1 MKNILFR
8 ADSSSTIGTGHIMRD
23 LVLASQYKESNIIFA
38 TQNLEGNI
46 NSKIVEAKYNVE
58 ILKSNS
64 IDELDSL
71 IKRLKIDFLVIDH
84 YEIDYTFEK
93 QLKLQNPKLKILSF
107 DDTYEKHY
115 CDILLNHN
123 IYADSKKYKNLVP
136 NFCELRCGSDYTL
149 LREEFIEEKRKKTI
163 FLAMGGADS
172 ANLNIEILKV
182 LETFSNIEVHV
193 ITTTANKN
201 LNELKTFT
209 NNRGWI
215 ELHINSNSMAK
226 LMKQSDFAIITPSVT
241 ANEAYFMELPFIAI
255 KTAKNQED
263 MYEYLV
269 KHDYLT
275 LKKFDEIKLKKLIK
289 TMFIKLDIQ
298 LVNFI
303 NLTSDEK
310 EMLLEWRN
318 HQSIR
323 QWMFTKEPISLENHL
338 NYIKTLVDKKD
349 RVYFML
355 KEQGKAIGVIDFTNI
370 SKNKANIGLYAKP
383 FLKGK
388 GKILMNS
395 ILDYGFNVLK
405 VKTLIS
411 EVLDS
416 NESAIRLYK
425 KFNFQEIG
433 REKNIIIMELKNENR

>member
-23 LVLASQYKESNIIFA
+23 LVLASQYKESNIVFA

-46 NSKIVEAKYNVE
+46 NAKIIEAKYKVE
-58 ILKSNS
+58 ILESNR
-64 IDELDSL
+64 IDELDTL

-84 YEIDYTFEK
+84 YEIDYAFEK

-107 DDTYEKHY
+107 DDTYKKHY

-123 IYADSKKYKNLVP
+123 IYADRNKYKNLVP

-149 LREEFIEEKRKKTI
+149 LREEFTEEKRKKTI

-172 ANLNIEILKV
+172 ANLNIKILKV

-201 LNELKTFT
+201 LDELKNFSE
-209 NNRGWI
+209 NRVWVQ
-215 ELHINSNSMAK
+215 LHVNSNNMAK
-226 LMKQSDFAIITPSVT
+226 LMKQSNFAIITPSVT
-241 ANEAYFMELPFIAI
+241 ANEAYYMELPFIAI
-255 KTAKNQED
+255 KIAKNQEY

-275 LKKFDEIKLKKLIK
+275 LKKFDETKLKELIEL
-289 TMFIKLDIQ
+289 MFIKLDIE

-303 NLTSDEK
+303 DLTSNEK

-318 HQSIR
+318 DSSIR
-323 QWMFTKEPISLENHL
+323 QWMFTKELISLENHL
-338 NYIKTLVDKKD
+338 NYIETLVDKKD

-355 KEQGKAIGVIDFTNI
+355 KEEGKAIGVIDFTNI

-388 GKILMNS
+388 GEILMS
-395 ILDYGFNVLK
+395 TILDYGFNVLK

-411 EVLDS
+411 EVLNS
-416 NESAIRLYK
+416 NQSAIRLYK

-433 REKNIIIMELKNENR
+433 REENIIIMERKNENW

>member
-23 LVLASQYKESNIIFA
+23 LVLASQYKESNIVFA

-46 NSKIVEAKYNVE
+46 NAKIIEAKYKVE
-58 ILKSNS
+58 ILESNR
-64 IDELDSL
+64 IDELDTL

-84 YEIDYTFEK
+84 YEIDYAFEK

-149 LREEFIEEKRKKTI
+149 LREEFTEEKRKKTI

-172 ANLNIEILKV
+172 TNLNIEILKI
-182 LETFSNIEVHV
+182 LETFPNIEVHV
-193 ITTTANKN
+193 VTTSANKN
-201 LNELKTFT
+201 LDVLKTFSE
-209 NNRGWI
+209 NRVWVQ
-215 ELHINSNSMAK
+215 LHVNSNSMAK

-241 ANEAYFMELPFIAI
+241 ANEAYFMELPFITI
-255 KTAKNQED
+255 QTAENQED

-269 KHDYLT
+269 KHDYMA
-275 LKKFDEIKLKKLIK
+275 LKKFDEMKLKELIDL
-289 TMFIKLDIQ
+289 MFIKLDIE

-303 NLTSDEK
+303 DLTLNEK
-310 EMLLEWRN
+310 KILLEWRN
-318 HQSIR
+318 HSSIR
-323 QWMFTKEPISLENHL
+323 QWMFTKEPISLKNHL
-338 NYIKTLVDKKD
+338 NYIETLVDKKD

-370 SKNKANIGLYAKP
+370 SEQKADIGLYTKP

-388 GKILMNS
+388 GKILMS
-395 ILDYGFNVLK
+395 AILDYGFNVLN
-405 VKTLIS
+405 VETLIS
-411 EVLDS
+411 EVLNS
-416 NESAIRLYK
+416 NKSAIRLYE

-433 REKNIIIMELKNENR
+433 REENIIIMELKNENR